1 MRVGERG
8 HQAELPIEFSNHAK
22 RRFGGDLG
30 VNPIV
35 PPMVCSQAL
44 RPSLQSD
51 QKRYSVG
58 DGSLILRYSSSA
70 RICGLGRV
78 SPGCTRFTIESERHQ
93 DAHQL
98 ALARCGR
105 HCAGDAAGT
114 VGELAVHEKTLGRD
128 S

>member
-70 RICGLGRV
+70 
-78 SPGCTRFTIESERHQ
+78 
-93 DAHQL
+93 
-98 ALARCGR
+98 
-105 HCAGDAAGT
+105 AGT
-114 VGELAVHEKTLGRD
+114 HPDPQWVPVVSEEHR
-128 S
+128 